1 MLWYDGDLGLV
12 HNNEIYMKGINN
24 NLPITLDIQDKITAK
39 ETPYDREHIIEFVKK
54 SLDSRIGEISNCAS
68 SYHNKETKNVEQ
80 KKIYDDYTC
89 LLSVING
96 KEIDYVKTGVR
107 WQVPIKIQ
115 KGSKPLPYFL
125 KYKYL
130 KQQKHN
136 YSKTKMNEHC
146 WYIEKWQRK
155 LRFSSNF
162 VNTSHCLIDNSLVFR
177 DDKLK
182 IVEKELKLIIK
193 KYKDYKNQEKM
204 AKDYDRYKDFF
215 EGLSKEEVENTRFDW
230 DKFYNNIRK
239 RLLDSIDCT
248 EEELANYMVEI
259 IYNKLNGNYFDI
271 LWGIC
276 ENGLLNNLKNNRVK
290 PVLVPKE
297 TSEKDKGREYLGR
310 YYEFVEYKGEL

>member
-1 MLWYDGDLGLV
+1 
-12 HNNEIYMKGINN
+12 MKGIDN

-39 ETPYDREHIIEFVKK
+39 ETPYNREYIIDFVKK

-68 SYHNKETKNVEQ
+68 SYHNKETKDTEQ
-80 KKIYDDYTC
+80 RKLYDDYAC

-107 WQVPIKIQ
+107 WQVPVKIQ

-125 KYKYL
+125 KYKYP

-155 LRFSSNF
+155 LRFNNNF
-162 VNTSHCLIDNSLVFR
+162 INTSHCLLDTKLPYSEG
-177 DDKLK
+177 KLK
-182 IVEKELKLIIK
+182 VVDIELRKVIK
-193 KYKDYKNQEKM
+193 KFKDYKSQEKM

-215 EGLSKEEVENTRFDW
+215 EGLSKEEVENSRFDW
-230 DKFYNNIRK
+230 EKFYNDERYKLLN
-239 RLLDSIDCT
+239 LLDIS
-248 EEELANYMVEI
+248 EEELANYVVEI
-259 IYNKLNGNYFDI
+259 IYNKLNGAYYEI
-271 LWGIC
+271 LWGMC

-290 PVLVPKE
+290 PVVVPKE
-297 TSEKDKGREYLGR
+297 TFEKDKGREYLGR